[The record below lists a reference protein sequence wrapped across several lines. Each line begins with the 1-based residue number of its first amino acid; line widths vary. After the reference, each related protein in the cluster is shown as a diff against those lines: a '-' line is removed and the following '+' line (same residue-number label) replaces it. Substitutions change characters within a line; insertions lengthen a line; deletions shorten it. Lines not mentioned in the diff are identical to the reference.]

1 MFFPVLMKYKPVYLT
16 YLLQKAI
23 TCAVSTTGF
32 VIMWEC
38 FIKVKSHK
46 RRHSVLKV
54 NPPEAGSRFL
64 LQGFPQ
70 RQARNLK
77 TVSARSRVMSCYI
90 LSTVRLECITQ

>member
-32 VIMWEC
+32 VIIWEC

-46 RRHSVLKV
+46 RRHSVVKV

-70 RQARNLK
+70 RQTRNLK
-77 TVSARSRVMSCYI
+77 TRVCNITCYVLFFLSCKANARV
-90 LSTVRLECITQ
+90 